1 MEYKKM
7 EMILKAMSDETRL
20 KILSYLSKDT
30 YCGCELVEF
39 LQMSQP
45 AVSQHLKRLREA
57 GITQEEKKGRWVY
70 YTLNKQHEMYPFLMH
85 LVSLLPSLDVKEESR
100 MICE

>member
-1 MEYKKM
+1 M